1 MLTLHQLEVFIAVAE
16 EMSVGRAAERL
27 HVSQPAVSASMAALQ
42 RELGVDLIARNGRGI
57 QLTQG
62 GKALQRYASLVL
74 GLVDEAVEATKAA
87 DAHMARPIRI
97 GATSSLVTHVLAP
110 ILAQL
115 RMFDPQLA
123 FALEIGNRSQ
133 IWRQLANHE
142 VDVAMTTQPPSV
154 EPFVSLATM
163 PNAFVVV
170 ARPGAVWAGR
180 LGEVTWLVREEGAT
194 ARAASDEV
202 IARLG
207 IAPQLLVIGS
217 DDAIKGSIEAGLGI
231 GVLPGDVVAESLRQ
245 RTLVTVRTNAT
256 PLSQPWHLVVR
267 TTERLDPSIRQFVAD
282 LVHADPRLQ
291 WSAHGLE
298 LTR

>member
-1 MLTLHQLEVFIAVAE
+1 VLTLHQLEVFIAVAD

-27 HVSQPAVSASMAALQ
+27 HVSQPAVSASIGALQ
-42 RELGVDLIARNGRGI
+42 RELGVDLIARSGRGI
-57 QLTQG
+57 ELTPG

-74 GLVDEAVEATKAA
+74 GLVDEAVEASRAA
-87 DAHMARPIRI
+87 GAQVARAIRI

-133 IWRQLANHE
+133 VWKQLANHE

-154 EPFVSLATM
+154 DPFVSLATM
-163 PNAFVVV
+163 PNSFVVV

-180 LGEVTWLVREEGAT
+180 LGEVTWLIREEGAT

-202 IARLG
+202 LARLG
-207 IAPQLLVIGS
+207 ITPPVLVIGS
-217 DDAIKGSIEAGLGI
+217 DEAIKGSVEAGLGV
-231 GVLPGDVVAESLRQ
+231 GVLPGEVVAESLRH
-245 RTLVTVRTNAT
+245 RALVTVRTAAT

-267 TTERLDPSIRQFVAD
+267 RSDRLDGRTRQFVCD
-282 LVHADPRLQ
+282 LVHADHRLQ
-291 WSAHGLE
+291 WTAHGLDA
-298 LTR
+298 TR